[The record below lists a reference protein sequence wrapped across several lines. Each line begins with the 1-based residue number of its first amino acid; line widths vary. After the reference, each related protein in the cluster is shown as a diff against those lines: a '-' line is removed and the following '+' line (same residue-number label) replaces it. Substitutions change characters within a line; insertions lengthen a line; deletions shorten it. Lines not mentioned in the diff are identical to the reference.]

1 MVFVALIL
9 FFQTVCVISTRP
21 LQFFT
26 ITVPASFFLIALLK
40 NIHFRKSLW
49 FGLLVLGFFFPL
61 LSEQSVSRNGT
72 TAILMHILKYCPV
85 SPC

>member
-40 NIHFRKSLW
+40 NIRFRRSLW

-61 LSEQSVSRNGT
+61 YLNSQCHEMEQLQSLC
-72 TAILMHILKYCPV
+72 IF
-85 SPC
+85 